1 MLYRQRAVFVFLLKG
16 ATGFVTLGFCLPYS
30 LICTIS
36 TQPRT
41 RRISGTKAD
50 YSQSGYLNQ
59 GETTVNIITHNKITK
74 FQMTS
79 FKNVGQYLDSTDH
92 IFCFIKNITINN
104 YYLQRKST
112 GNGKKTFLL
121 YNIHITLIFLNI
133 YKHYYYS
140 DSDTDNGNSILLL

>member
-1 MLYRQRAVFVFLLKG
+1 M
-16 ATGFVTLGFCLPYS
+16 
-30 LICTIS
+30 
-36 TQPRT
+36 
-41 RRISGTKAD
+41 
-50 YSQSGYLNQ
+50 
-59 GETTVNIITHNKITK
+59 NIITHNKTTK

-79 FKNVGQYLDSTDH
+79 FKNVGQCLDSTDH

-112 GNGKKTFLL
+112 GNGKKTFFL

-140 DSDTDNGNSILLL
+140 DSDTDTGNSILPL

>member
-1 MLYRQRAVFVFLLKG
+1 
-16 ATGFVTLGFCLPYS
+16 
-30 LICTIS
+30 
-36 TQPRT
+36 
-41 RRISGTKAD
+41 
-50 YSQSGYLNQ
+50 
-59 GETTVNIITHNKITK
+59 
-74 FQMTS
+74 MTS

-92 IFCFIKNITINN
+92 IFYFIKNITINN